1 MPHPPGAPRRTR
13 RRRHRGG
20 GICYGCGRWAGRRPS
35 DPVEPSQSLIML
47 IDLSIRDVVLIDQ
60 LALRFAPGLAALTG
74 ETGAG
79 KSILLDALGLALGA
93 RGDAG
98 LVRHGTSGLHVSAT
112 FDLGADHAARAMLQ
126 ERDIPFED
134 DLLVLR
140 RTVSAEGRSRAYVN
154 DAPVGVG
161 LLRAL
166 GDLLVEVHGQF
177 DTHGLMDPKTHLS
190 VLDAFAGTAL
200 DRDQVAAAWR
210 AWRQVLAALSDLEA
224 GIARARSE
232 ESFLRHAVEELDT
245 LDPKPGEEAALA
257 ERRQY
262 LMNVERLAEAVT
274 GALDTL
280 AGEPGAESAI
290 GQAARRLLQV
300 ADKAGG
306 RLDPAME
313 ALDRAGVELGEA
325 IAALQ
330 TIGDDLGHGEADLEA
345 IEERLFSLR
354 GVARKHQVDVDD
366 LAALREALAGRL
378 ALIEDQG
385 DAQQRL
391 VREAELA
398 RDRYHATAAT
408 LTARRQEAAAA
419 LDAAVATELAPLK
432 LDKARFVTRVAP
444 VAEGEWGPDG
454 IDRVA
459 FEVATNPGAPP
470 GPLSRIASGGEL
482 ARFMLALKVVLA
494 TNRAQPGGAASGP
507 QTLVFDEVDTG
518 IGGAVAAAVGDRLA
532 RLGERFQVLV
542 VTHSPQVAAAARHH
556 FRVLKRTAGTG
567 HEADRVSTEVV
578 PLGPVERREE
588 VARMLAGE
596 HVTDEAR
603 AAAGRLLSTPLAP

>member
-1 MPHPPGAPRRTR
+1 MASGD
-13 RRRHRGG
+13 
-20 GICYGCGRWAGRRPS
+20 GRAAALPAS
-35 DPVEPSQSLIML
+35 LEPSQSLIML
-47 IDLSIRDVVLIDQ
+47 IDLSIRDVVLIDR

-93 RGDAG
+93 RGDAR
-98 LVRHGTSGLHVSAT
+98 LVRHGTPALHVSAT
-112 FDLGADHAARAMLQ
+112 FDLGTDHAALALLR
-126 ERDIPFED
+126 ERDIPCED

-154 DAPVGVG
+154 DAPVGIG
-161 LLRAL
+161 LLREL
-166 GDLLVEVHGQF
+166 GDRLVEVHGQF

-190 VLDAFAGTAL
+190 VLDAFAGTAAER
-200 DRDQVAAAWR
+200 DRVAAAWQS
-210 AWRQVLAALSDLEA
+210 WRQILTAQSRLEA
-224 GIARARSE
+224 DIARARSE

-245 LDPKPGEEAALA
+245 LDPKPGEEAELA
-257 ERRQY
+257 ERRQF

-274 GALDTL
+274 GALDSV
-280 AGEPGAESAI
+280 AGEAGADTAI
-290 GQAARRLLQV
+290 GQAARRLQQV

-330 TIGDDLGHGEADLEA
+330 AIGGDLGPGDADLET

-354 GVARKHQVDVDD
+354 GAARKHQVDVDG
-366 LAALREALAGRL
+366 LAPLRKDLAGRL

-385 DAQQRL
+385 DALQRL
-391 VREAELA
+391 VQEAALA
-398 RDRYHATAAT
+398 RGRYHAAAEG
-408 LTARRQEAAAA
+408 LAARRREAAAG

-432 LDKARFVTRVAP
+432 LDKARFVTRIDRL
-444 VAEGEWGPDG
+444 AEGDWGPLG
-454 IDRVA
+454 TDRVA

-494 TNRAQPGGAASGP
+494 SHRDRPDGAGIGP

-532 RLGERFQVLV
+532 RLGARFQVLV

-556 FRVLKRTAGTG
+556 FRVRKRSADTDDA
-567 HEADRVSTEVV
+567 ADRVTTDVV
-578 PLGPVERREE
+578 PLGPADRREE

-596 HVTDEAR
+596 RVTDEAR
-603 AAAGRLLSTPLAP
+603 AAAGRLLSSPVPP